1 MLLVHLESPPEFKVL
16 LFLSITP
23 AGSAY
28 TNMSGF
34 HAFPA
39 LQRRTH
45 QALSSH
51 GIHQFSARHP
61 AKEKQRVFRGFVP
74 SKSRWFGIFEG
85 KQDRYQSSI
94 FFSASCTG
102 PKPQTTDF
110 VTSCWRVIDNIYIY
124 NVLFFTSQYRK
135 KSTQVDTGL
144 HHHPH
149 LCFLHSVES

>member
-85 KQDRYQSSI
+85 KQDRYQSPIS
-94 FFSASCTG
+94 FSASCTG